1 MGKYVACND
10 ELYHYGVLGMKWG
23 VRKNP
28 SKAYAKAS
36 KKANRLTDKA
46 LETNIKA
53 AKLRKKSL
61 PNLIAPNNS
70 RRYANAVNAQLKAN
84 ELEVKSAKLT
94 KKYNKWIN
102 SMEKAFSEVKI
113 SDISPE
119 HMREGKKYAYMLLNE
134 TFNDGQEMIK
144 RDTEN

>member
-1 MGKYVACND
+1 MGNYIICND
-10 ELYHYGVLGMKWG
+10 ELCHYGVLGMKWG
-23 VRKNP
+23 VRRNP

-36 KKANRLTDKA
+36 KKANRLTEQALKA
-46 LETNIKA
+46 NLKS

-61 PNLIAPNNS
+61 PHLIAPSDS
-70 RRYANAVNAQLKAN
+70 RGYTKAVNAQLKAN
-84 ELEVKSAKLT
+84 KLEIKSAKLS

-119 HMREGKKYAYMLLNE
+119 HMKAGKKYAYMLLN
-134 TFNDGQEMIK
+134 D
-144 RDTEN
+144 

>member
-1 MGKYVACND
+1 MGEYVARND
-10 ELYHYGVLGMKWG
+10 ELCHYGVLGMKWG
-23 VRKNP
+23 VRRNP

-36 KKANRLTDKA
+36 KKANRLTEQALKA
-46 LETNIKA
+46 NLKS
-53 AKLRKKSL
+53 AKLGKKSL

-70 RRYANAVNAQLKAN
+70 RRYAKAVNAQLKAN
-84 ELEVKSAKLT
+84 KLEIKSAKLS

-119 HMREGKKYAYMLLNE
+119 HMAAGKKYAYMLLN
-134 TFNDGQEMIK
+134 D
-144 RDTEN
+144 

>member
-1 MGKYVACND
+1 MGEYIAHDN
-10 ELYHYGVLGMKWG
+10 ELCHYGTLGMKWG

-36 KKANRLTDKA
+36 KKANRLTERALKA
-46 LETNIKA
+46 NLKS

-61 PNLIAPNNS
+61 PRLIAPSDS
-70 RRYANAVNAQLKAN
+70 RGYTKAVNAQLKAN
-84 ELEVKSAKLT
+84 ELEVKSDKLT

-102 SMEKAFSEVKI
+102 AMEKAFSDVKI

-119 HMREGKKYAYMLLNE
+119 HMQEGKKYAYMLLN
-134 TFNDGQEMIK
+134 D
-144 RDTEN
+144 

>member
-1 MGKYVACND
+1 MGNYIVCND
-10 ELYHYGVLGMKWG
+10 ELYHYGVLDMKWG

-36 KKANRLTDKA
+36 KKANRLTERALKA
-46 LETNIKA
+46 NLKS

-61 PNLIAPNNS
+61 PCLIAPSDS
-70 RRYANAVNAQLKAN
+70 RGYTKAVNAQLKAN
-84 ELEVKSAKLT
+84 ELEVKSDKLT

-102 SMEKAFSEVKI
+102 AMEKLFSEVKI

-119 HMREGKKYAYMLLNE
+119 HMQEGKKYAYMLLN
-134 TFNDGQEMIK
+134 D
-144 RDTEN
+144 

>member
-1 MGKYVACND
+1 MGEYVTHND
-10 ELYHYGVLGMKWG
+10 ELYHYGVLGMRWG

-36 KKANRLTDKA
+36 KKANRLTEQALKA
-46 LETNIKA
+46 NLKS

-61 PNLIAPNNS
+61 PNLIAPSDS
-70 RRYANAVNAQLKAN
+70 RGYTKAVNAQLKAN
-84 ELEVKSAKLT
+84 ELEVKSNKLT

-102 SMEKAFSEVKI
+102 AMEKAFSDVKI

-119 HMREGKKYAYMLLNE
+119 HMAAGKKYAYMLLN
-134 TFNDGQEMIK
+134 D
-144 RDTEN
+144 

>member
-1 MGKYVACND
+1 MGEYVTHND

-36 KKANRLTDKA
+36 KKANHLTDQALKA
-46 LETNIKA
+46 NLKS

-61 PNLIAPNNS
+61 PRLIAPNDN
-70 RRYANAVNAQLKAN
+70 RRYTKAVNAQLKAN

-94 KKYNKWIN
+94 RKYNKWIN
-102 SMEKAFSEVKI
+102 AMEKAFSQVKI

-119 HMREGKKYAYMLLNE
+119 HMAEGKKYAYMLLN
-134 TFNDGQEMIK
+134 D
-144 RDTEN
+144 

>member
-1 MGKYVACND
+1 MSEYIVCSD

-36 KKANRLTDKA
+36 KKANRLTEQALKA
-46 LETNIKA
+46 NLKS
-53 AKLRKKSL
+53 AKLGKKSL
-61 PNLIAPNNS
+61 PNLITPNNS
-70 RRYANAVNAQLKAN
+70 RGYAKAVNAQLKAN
-84 ELEVKSAKLT
+84 ELEIKSAKLS

-119 HMREGKKYAYMLLNE
+119 HMAAGKKYAYMLLN
-134 TFNDGQEMIK
+134 D
-144 RDTEN
+144 

>member
-1 MGKYVACND
+1 MGEYVTHND

-36 KKANRLTDKA
+36 KKANRLTERALKA
-46 LETNIKA
+46 NLKSAT
-53 AKLRKKSL
+53 LRKKSL
-61 PNLIAPNNS
+61 PHLIAPSDS
-70 RRYANAVNAQLKAN
+70 RGYTKAVNAQLKAN
-84 ELEVKSAKLT
+84 ELEVKSDKLT

-102 SMEKAFSEVKI
+102 AMEKAFSEVKI

-119 HMREGKKYAYMLLNE
+119 HMQEGKKYAYMLLN
-134 TFNDGQEMIK
+134 G
-144 RDTEN
+144 

>member
-1 MGKYVACND
+1 MGEYIACND
-10 ELYHYGVLGMKWG
+10 ELYHYGVLGMRWG

-61 PNLIAPNNS
+61 PNIERLIQKHIRVFLCP
-70 RRYANAVNAQLKAN
+70 
-84 ELEVKSAKLT
+84 
-94 KKYNKWIN
+94 I
-102 SMEKAFSEVKI
+102 
-113 SDISPE
+113 
-119 HMREGKKYAYMLLNE
+119 
-134 TFNDGQEMIK
+134 
-144 RDTEN
+144 

>member
-1 MGKYVACND
+1 MGEYIAHDN
-10 ELYHYGVLGMKWG
+10 ELCHYGVLGMKWG

-36 KKANRLTDKA
+36 KKANRLTEQALKA
-46 LETNIKA
+46 NLKS
-53 AKLRKKSL
+53 AKLGKKSL

-70 RRYANAVNAQLKAN
+70 RKYAKAVNAQLKAN
-84 ELEVKSAKLT
+84 KLEIKSAKLS

-119 HMREGKKYAYMLLNE
+119 HMAAGKKYAYMLLN
-134 TFNDGQEMIK
+134 D
-144 RDTEN
+144 

>member
-1 MGKYVACND
+1 MGEYIAHDN
-10 ELYHYGVLGMKWG
+10 ELCHYGVLGMKWG

-36 KKANRLTDKA
+36 KKANRLTEQALKA
-46 LETNIKA
+46 NLKS
-53 AKLRKKSL
+53 AKLGKKSL

-70 RRYANAVNAQLKAN
+70 RRYTKAVNAQLKAN
-84 ELEVKSAKLT
+84 KLEIKSAKLS

-119 HMREGKKYAYMLLNE
+119 HMAAGKKYAYMLLN
-134 TFNDGQEMIK
+134 D
-144 RDTEN
+144 

>member
-1 MGKYVACND
+1 MGEYVARND
-10 ELYHYGVLGMKWG
+10 ELCHYGVLGMKWG
-23 VRKNP
+23 VRRNP

-36 KKANRLTDKA
+36 KKANRLTEQALKA
-46 LETNIKA
+46 NLKS
-53 AKLRKKSL
+53 AKLGKKSL

-70 RRYANAVNAQLKAN
+70 RRYAKAVNAQLKAN
-84 ELEVKSAKLT
+84 KLEIKSAKLS

-119 HMREGKKYAYMLLNE
+119 HMKTGKKYAYMLLN
-134 TFNDGQEMIK
+134 D
-144 RDTEN
+144 

>member
-1 MGKYVACND
+1 MGEYVTHND

-23 VRKNP
+23 VRRNP

-36 KKANRLTDKA
+36 KKANRLTERALKA
-46 LETNIKA
+46 NLKS
-53 AKLRKKSL
+53 AKLGKKSL
-61 PNLIAPNNS
+61 PGLIAPSDS
-70 RRYANAVNAQLKAN
+70 RKYTKAVNAQLKAN

-102 SMEKAFSEVKI
+102 AMEKAFSEVKI

-119 HMREGKKYAYMLLNE
+119 HMQEGKKYAYMLLN
-134 TFNDGQEMIK
+134 G
-144 RDTEN
+144 

>member
-1 MGKYVACND
+1 MGEYATHND

-23 VRKNP
+23 VRRNP

-36 KKANRLTDKA
+36 KKANRLTEQALKA
-46 LETNIKA
+46 NLKS
-53 AKLRKKSL
+53 AKLGKKSL
-61 PNLIAPNNS
+61 PNLIAPSNS
-70 RRYANAVNAQLKAN
+70 RRYTKAVNAQLKAN
-84 ELEVKSAKLT
+84 KLEIKSAKLS

-119 HMREGKKYAYMLLNE
+119 HMAAGKKYAYMLLN
-134 TFNDGQEMIK
+134 G
-144 RDTEN
+144 

>member
-1 MGKYVACND
+1 MSEYVARND
-10 ELYHYGVLGMKWG
+10 ELCHYGVLGMKWG
-23 VRKNP
+23 VRRNP

-36 KKANRLTDKA
+36 KKANRLTEQALKA
-46 LETNIKA
+46 NLKS
-53 AKLRKKSL
+53 AKLGKKSL

-70 RRYANAVNAQLKAN
+70 RRYAKAVNAQLKAN
-84 ELEVKSAKLT
+84 KLEIKSAKLS

-119 HMREGKKYAYMLLNE
+119 HMAAGKKYAYMLLN
-134 TFNDGQEMIK
+134 D
-144 RDTEN
+144 

>member
-1 MGKYVACND
+1 MVVYSD
-10 ELYHYGVLGMKWG
+10 ELCHYGVLGMKWG

-94 KKYNKWIN
+94 KKHNKWIK
-102 SMEKAFSEVKI
+102 SMEKLFRKLRFLIFLRSTWR
-113 SDISPE
+113 
-119 HMREGKKYAYMLLNE
+119 RERN
-134 TFNDGQEMIK
+134 THTCF
-144 RDTEN
+144 

>member
-1 MGKYVACND
+1 MGEYVVCND
-10 ELYHYGVLGMKWG
+10 ELYHYGTLGMKWG

-28 SKAYAKAS
+28 SKAYVKAS
-36 KKANRLTDKA
+36 KKANRLTEQALKA
-46 LETNIKA
+46 NLKS
-53 AKLRKKSL
+53 AKLGKKSL

-70 RRYANAVNAQLKAN
+70 RRYAKAVNAQLKAN
-84 ELEVKSAKLT
+84 KLEIKSAKLS

-119 HMREGKKYAYMLLNE
+119 HMKAGKKYAYMLLN
-134 TFNDGQEMIK
+134 D
-144 RDTEN
+144 

>member
-1 MGKYVACND
+1 MSEYIAHDN
-10 ELYHYGVLGMKWG
+10 ELCHYGVLGMKWG
-23 VRKNP
+23 VRRNP

-36 KKANRLTDKA
+36 KKANRLTEQALKA
-46 LETNIKA
+46 NLKS
-53 AKLRKKSL
+53 AKLGKKSL

-70 RRYANAVNAQLKAN
+70 RRYAKAVNAQLKAN
-84 ELEVKSAKLT
+84 KLEIKSAKLS

-119 HMREGKKYAYMLLNE
+119 HMAAGKKYAYMLLN
-134 TFNDGQEMIK
+134 D
-144 RDTEN
+144 

>member
-1 MGKYVACND
+1 MGEYIAHDN
-10 ELYHYGVLGMKWG
+10 ELCHYGVLGMKWG

-36 KKANRLTDKA
+36 KKANRLTEQALKA
-46 LETNIKA
+46 NLKS
-53 AKLRKKSL
+53 AKLGKKSL
-61 PNLIAPNNS
+61 PNLIAPSNS
-70 RRYANAVNAQLKAN
+70 RRYAKAVNAQLKAN
-84 ELEVKSAKLT
+84 KLEIKSAKLS

-119 HMREGKKYAYMLLNE
+119 HMAAGKKYAYMLLN
-134 TFNDGQEMIK
+134 D
-144 RDTEN
+144 

>member
-1 MGKYVACND
+1 MGEYVARND
-10 ELYHYGVLGMKWG
+10 ELCHYGVLGMKWG

-36 KKANRLTDKA
+36 KKANRLTEQALKA
-46 LETNIKA
+46 NLKS
-53 AKLRKKSL
+53 AKLGKKSL

-70 RRYANAVNAQLKAN
+70 RRYAKAVNAQLKAN
-84 ELEVKSAKLT
+84 KLEIKSAKLS

-119 HMREGKKYAYMLLNE
+119 HMKAGKKYAYMLLN
-134 TFNDGQEMIK
+134 D
-144 RDTEN
+144 

>member
-1 MGKYVACND
+1 MSKYVTHND

-102 SMEKAFSEVKI
+102 SMEKAFSQVKI

-119 HMREGKKYAYMLLNE
+119 HMAEGKKYTYMLLNE
-134 TFNDGQEMIK
+134 PYNGGQETIT
-144 RDTEN
+144 RDPEN

>member
-1 MGKYVACND
+1 MGKYIVCND
-10 ELYHYGVLGMKWG
+10 ELCHYGVVGMKWG
-23 VRKNP
+23 VRRNP

-36 KKANRLTDKA
+36 KKANRLTEQALKA
-46 LETNIKA
+46 NLKS
-53 AKLRKKSL
+53 AKLGKKSL

-70 RRYANAVNAQLKAN
+70 RRYAKAVNAQLKAN
-84 ELEVKSAKLT
+84 KLEIKSAKLS

-119 HMREGKKYAYMLLNE
+119 HMAAGKKYAYMLLN
-134 TFNDGQEMIK
+134 D
-144 RDTEN
+144 

>member
-1 MGKYVACND
+1 MGNYITHND
-10 ELYHYGVLGMKWG
+10 ELCHYGVLGMKWG

-36 KKANRLTDKA
+36 KKANRLTEQALKA
-46 LETNIKA
+46 NLKS
-53 AKLRKKSL
+53 AKLGKKSL

-70 RRYANAVNAQLKAN
+70 RRYAKAVNAQLKAN
-84 ELEVKSAKLT
+84 KLEIKSAKLS

-119 HMREGKKYAYMLLNE
+119 HMAAGKKYAYMLLN
-134 TFNDGQEMIK
+134 D
-144 RDTEN
+144 

>member
-1 MGKYVACND
+1 MSEYVARND
-10 ELYHYGVLGMKWG
+10 ELCHYGVLGMKWG

-36 KKANRLTDKA
+36 KKANRLTERALKA
-46 LETNIKA
+46 NLKS
-53 AKLRKKSL
+53 AKLGKKSL

-70 RRYANAVNAQLKAN
+70 RRYAKAVNAQLKAN
-84 ELEVKSAKLT
+84 KLEIKSAKLS

-119 HMREGKKYAYMLLNE
+119 HMAAGKKYAYMLLN
-134 TFNDGQEMIK
+134 D
-144 RDTEN
+144 R